1 MRRNKIT
8 TPTFEAIQRAAVL
21 LADGQLVAIPTETVY
36 GLAANALD
44 ELAVKRI
51 FAAKGRPATNP
62 LIVHLA
68 DVTQLAWVTD
78 PNLDPIVTQ
87 RINKLSQFWPG
98 PLTLVLPR
106 NAAVPDIVT
115 AGLDTVAV
123 RIPSHEVARQLIHA
137 CGFPLAAPSANR
149 SNYVSP
155 TLAIHVI
162 EGLGDE
168 VEMVLDGGPCGHGL
182 ESTIVKLD
190 GQNVTMLRPGV
201 ITRDQIANC
210 LGTDVLV
217 HSHDHGNTSLL
228 APGMMREHY
237 SPTTP
242 IRFVDEIALADLPPR
257 CGRIAFAPLATDSSD
272 REQLLHPF
280 IRMEVLSPTG
290 DLSEVAREL
299 FGAIRRLDHENLD
312 LLLVDR
318 CEPTGV
324 GEAIMDRLTR
334 ATAKSSRS

>member
-190 GQNVTMLRPGV
+190 GQNVT
-201 ITRDQIANC
+201 
-210 LGTDVLV
+210 
-217 HSHDHGNTSLL
+217 
-228 APGMMREHY
+228 
-237 SPTTP
+237 
-242 IRFVDEIALADLPPR
+242 
-257 CGRIAFAPLATDSSD
+257 
-272 REQLLHPF
+272 
-280 IRMEVLSPTG
+280 
-290 DLSEVAREL
+290 
-299 FGAIRRLDHENLD
+299 
-312 LLLVDR
+312 
-318 CEPTGV
+318 
-324 GEAIMDRLTR
+324 
-334 ATAKSSRS
+334 